1 MPNSTPLLLNLCIND
16 ADVRRLSGGAMG
28 DRGSVRYSRS
38 SLAEPSPLVQTQPAL
53 TKRAQ
58 THFPKWVLQLAH
70 KINLKFC
77 VAWNR
82 SPLLVALT
90 KKTANPS
97 IVLQELLKRASGRA
111 PSDLS
116 ILDDL
121 SDLQLYRLYKSLKS
135 YGALFDALEGYSK
148 ELLKDPELDGEQQRL
163 FETLKSMGTD
173 LGEIWIEVKK
183 RLDDC
188 GIQVKGERLPAIPE
202 AIAQI
207 RQILEITF
215 EDLRDPTVDAVGRL
229 MLNLQWVRTPPSAD
243 KAKRIEDFKQFT
255 LDLITKGVINRTVLI
270 NYLEQ
275 ALFAAGEKV
284 VEFDPIFDAL
294 ENVCQSERI
303 RLVEPLLSALRLQDD
318 GAVFRQDLY
327 KALADIQDAGKAALP
342 PRSFEDLW
350 TVENA
355 QQAAN
360 AIHDVSRQIGE
371 GLDEQAFKAAVKD
384 RLASPSSGFTAEGA
398 QNFLNS
404 SNRSQ
409 LFLRGYSRFLRE
421 AIDEYANDLSAR

>member
-1 MPNSTPLLLNLCIND
+1 
-16 ADVRRLSGGAMG
+16 MG

-207 RQILEITF
+207 RQILEIT
-215 EDLRDPTVDAVGRL
+215 LRT
-229 MLNLQWVRTPPSAD
+229 
-243 KAKRIEDFKQFT
+243 
-255 LDLITKGVINRTVLI
+255 
-270 NYLEQ
+270 
-275 ALFAAGEKV
+275 FA
-284 VEFDPIFDAL
+284 IQL
-294 ENVCQSERI
+294 SM
-303 RLVEPLLSALRLQDD
+303 LSA
-318 GAVFRQDLY
+318 
-327 KALADIQDAGKAALP
+327 
-342 PRSFEDLW
+342 
-350 TVENA
+350 
-355 QQAAN
+355 
-360 AIHDVSRQIGE
+360 
-371 GLDEQAFKAAVKD
+371 GLC
-384 RLASPSSGFTAEGA
+384 
-398 QNFLNS
+398 
-404 SNRSQ
+404 
-409 LFLRGYSRFLRE
+409 
-421 AIDEYANDLSAR
+421 